1 MVAWQKKD
9 RCRKDSFSLAQSEG
23 VSLRTDG
30 NYVSA
35 QDLRLLDKALSSWQA
50 RKDTYSSIQAKEP
63 EIINQ
68 AVELMRS
75 GDRFVSKPV
84 DKLGV
89 ERCQRDMTIGLRCC
103 ATAMLLEDAEMLKDR
118 HLYWQQNIFLAM
130 ELNNYHGYKF
140 IWLAVQAQ
148 LPKEQSELLSP
159 YLKMAHEMMSG
170 K

>member
-1 MVAWQKKD
+1 MITLLENVLERA
-9 RCRKDSFSLAQSEG
+9 
-23 VSLRTDG
+23 DG
-30 NYVSA
+30 NYVSV

-68 AVELMRS
+68 AVEAMRS
-75 GDRFVSKPV
+75 GDRFVSKPM
-84 DKLGV
+84 DTLGV
-89 ERCQRDMTIGLRCC
+89 DRCQRDLTLGLRSC
-103 ATAMLLEDAEMLKDR
+103 ALAMLLEDPEMLKDR
-118 HLYWQQNIFLAM
+118 VLYWQQNIFLSM
-130 ELNNYHGYKF
+130 QLNYHGYKF
-140 IWLAVQAQ
+140 LWQSLQSQ